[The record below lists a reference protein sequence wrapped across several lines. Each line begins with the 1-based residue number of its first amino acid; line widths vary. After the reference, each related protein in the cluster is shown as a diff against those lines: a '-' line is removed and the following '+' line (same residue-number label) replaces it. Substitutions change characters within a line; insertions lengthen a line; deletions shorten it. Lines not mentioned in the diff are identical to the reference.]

1 MKKYK
6 LKQWYPTLPK
16 EWKDKK
22 GFVSFN
28 TIRNGYEMDGA
39 DGIAWIIKMHEFNNP
54 DFWEL
59 IEDKKPLFIT
69 EDGVEC
75 FDRDEYIA
83 ISYDFSKVNM
93 VAHSHA
99 YSSEAPYSGDV
110 MRFKYETNADEYI
123 IWNKPLLCLQ
133 DIDGTI
139 KGYLPEFD
147 ELRKMV
153 EERLNHE
160 R

>member
-6 LKQWYPTLPK
+6 LKQWYPSLPK
-16 EWKDKK
+16 EWKDK
-22 GFVSFN
+22 GEVISFN
-28 TIRNGYEMDGA
+28 TNRNGYNMEGV
-39 DGIAWIIKMHEFNNP
+39 DGITWIIGAHEFNNP

-59 IEDKKPLFIT
+59 IEEKKPLFTT

-83 ISYDFSKVNM
+83 ISHNFSKLDM
-93 VAHSHA
+93 VAHDQA
-99 YSSEAPYSGDV
+99 YSGDV
-110 MRFKYETNADEYI
+110 MRFKYESNADEYI

-147 ELRKMV
+147 ELRKIA

-160 R
+160 K